1 MPMSRSDP
9 NLLPDPIEASPRAP
23 ARRRHAVVMAA
34 GLLFLPLLG
43 MAMLPPGSD
52 FGGIVEAGRADRAR
66 SAVPHHPVH
75 VESADRLDA
84 LFERLDYDLDSV
96 AEGAAPVPPVVLASL
111 PPDLAG
117 TAPVDRRKALFIR
130 AALPIVMAANAA
142 VMDERADLEALLSRV
157 EARRRVP
164 RELRYRFRRTAE
176 RYGLPEIALDPAGIR
191 RLLRRVDGVPVSLA
205 LAQAISESGWG
216 TSRFALSGNALFG
229 QWTWDQAAG
238 IVPAGRESGETH
250 RVRAFPTLA
259 DSARAYLYNLNTH
272 PAYAAFRKA
281 RATARAEDGDLPAG
295 QDLARYLTRY
305 SERGDAYVDDIVA
318 LIRQNRLARLDGA
331 TMGRTPRFADASA
344 GSTIEG

>member
-1 MPMSRSDP
+1 M
-9 NLLPDPIEASPRAP
+9 L
-23 ARRRHAVVMAA
+23 AV

-43 MAMLPPGSD
+43 VAMPPVG
-52 FGGIVEAGRADRAR
+52 GEVVGIVEAGRTARAR
-66 SAVPHHPVH
+66 SAVPPRPVH

-117 TAPVDRRKALFIR
+117 AAPVDRRKALFIR

-142 VMDERADLEALLSRV
+142 VLDERADLEALLDRV
-157 EARRRVP
+157 ETRRRVP

-176 RYGLPEIALDPAGIR
+176 RYGLPELALDAAGIR
-191 RLLRRVDGVPVSLA
+191 RLLRRVDRVPVSLA

-229 QWTWDQAAG
+229 QWTWDEAAG
-238 IVPAGRESGETH
+238 IVPAARLSGETH
-250 RVRAFPTLA
+250 RVRAFRTLA

-281 RATARAEDGDLPAG
+281 RATGRADDGTLPAG
-295 QDLARYLTRY
+295 EVLARYLTRY
-305 SERGDAYVDDIVA
+305 SERGDAYVADLVA
-318 LIRQNRLARLDGA
+318 LIRQNRLARLDDA
-331 TMGRTPRFADASA
+331 TMGRARRLAEASA
-344 GSTIEG
+344 GATIEG

>member
-1 MPMSRSDP
+1 MSMNYPDP
-9 NLLPDPIEASPRAP
+9 NPPPATLGTRSRAA
-23 ARRRHAVVMAA
+23 ARRRHAVVLAV
-34 GLLFLPLLG
+34 GLLFLPVLG
-43 MAMLPPGSD
+43 AAMLPGGPSAV
-52 FGGIVEAGRADRAR
+52 GIVEASRAARAR
-66 SAVPHHPVH
+66 SAVPHRLVH

-130 AALPIVMAANAA
+130 AALPVVLAANAA
-142 VMDERADLEALLSRV
+142 VMDERADLEALLTRI
-157 EARRRVP
+157 EAGRRVP

-176 RYGLPEIALDPAGIR
+176 RYGLPDIAVDPAGIR
-191 RLLRRVDGVPVSLA
+191 RLLRRVDRVPVSLA

-229 QWTWDQAAG
+229 QWTWDAAAG
-238 IVPAGRESGETH
+238 IVPAGRQAGETH
-250 RVRAFPTLA
+250 RVRAFRTLA
-259 DSARAYLYNLNTH
+259 DSARAYLFNLNTH

-281 RATARAEDGDLPAG
+281 RATARADDGTLPAG
-295 QDLARYLTRY
+295 EELARYLTRY
-305 SERGDAYVDDIVA
+305 SERGEAYVDDIVA

-331 TMGRTPRFADASA
+331 TMGPAPQLAEASGA
-344 GSTIEG
+344 ARIEG